1 MREAGLASRSG
12 SSETPLNSPA
22 ETVLVWD
29 WPLRVWHWALAALV
43 LIACITPNIYDSLHR
58 FAGYSVLGLLGFR
71 LVWGFFGTRH
81 SRFDKVGLKLRAA
94 PSYLKNIARG
104 HTGRYLGLNPAGAAM
119 LVALLVL
126 LVISAVSG
134 AMQVTVKFFGVWW
147 VEDTHSYSS
156 NLIIALIGVHVAGTL
171 LMSVLQRENLVRAMF
186 TGRKR
191 PPGRGGPPASTSK
204 MTAYNSTTT

>member
-43 LIACITPNIYDSLHR
+43 LIACVTPNIYDSLHR
-58 FAGYSVLGLLGFR
+58 FAGYSVLGLLAFR

-104 HTGRYLGLNPAGAAM
+104 RTGRYLGLNPAGAAM

-134 AMQVTVKFFGVWW
+134 AMQVTVRFFGVWW
-147 VEDTHSYSS
+147 VEDTHAYSS

-171 LMSVLQRENLVRAMF
+171 LMSVLQGENLVRAMF

-191 PPGRGGPPASTSK
+191 PPGRGGPASPSK
-204 MTAYNSTTT
+204 MAAYNSTTT